1 MLSFESRECRSRVVI
16 KIGDKNSGGGIRV
29 EVKESGRSRVVIKIV
44 VMELELKLKRVVV
57 KKSKKKINHL
67 YICGF
72 YLRRDKTYN
81 IHVLI
86 TYFTFFVHTHK
97 YLIYFS
103 NFFHATQLA
112 GIFAYGSNRS
122 SPYE

>member
-57 KKSKKKINHL
+57 KKSKKKN
-67 YICGF
+67 
-72 YLRRDKTYN
+72 
-81 IHVLI
+81 
-86 TYFTFFVHTHK
+86 
-97 YLIYFS
+97 
-103 NFFHATQLA
+103 
-112 GIFAYGSNRS
+112 
-122 SPYE
+122 